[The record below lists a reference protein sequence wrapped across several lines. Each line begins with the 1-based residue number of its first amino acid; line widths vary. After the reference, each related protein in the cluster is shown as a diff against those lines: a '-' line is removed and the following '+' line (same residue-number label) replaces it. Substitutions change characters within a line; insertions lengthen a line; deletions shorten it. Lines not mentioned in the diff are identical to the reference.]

1 MLHLKEDAA
10 PDDEK
15 EKRGR
20 KELSSFHSFRGRK
33 ELVILKEGRS
43 QVGRLA
49 DRGEEEEANPGRNGS
64 CRAAR
69 RTAAK
74 KRSSSRVQQSNAPW
88 RVRARRW

>member
-1 MLHLKEDAA
+1 MRAHREREKGKVLHLKEDAA

-15 EKRGR
+15 EK
-20 KELSSFHSFRGRK
+20 RGRK

-88 RVRARRW
+88 RVRARR